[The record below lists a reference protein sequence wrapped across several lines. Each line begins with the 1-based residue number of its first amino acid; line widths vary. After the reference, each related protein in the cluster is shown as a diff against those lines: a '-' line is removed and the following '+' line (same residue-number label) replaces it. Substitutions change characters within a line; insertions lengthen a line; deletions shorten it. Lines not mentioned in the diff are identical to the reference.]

1 MQRTLYNTPIV
12 TPLLRALSA
21 AWLRLAGWTVEGA
34 LPAGAERCVLI
45 GAPHTSNWDLP
56 NALMIALVLR
66 LDLCWMGKASIFRW
80 PFGGFMRW
88 MGGLP
93 VDRARSRNLVAA
105 SAQALREAD
114 GPLQLGVAPEGTRA
128 RAERWKTG
136 FYFIALEAGVPVV
149 PAYMDYGRMRSG
161 LGPAFHPS
169 GDVDAD
175 IARMRAFFADM
186 RGRNPDQF
194 AAG

>member
-1 MQRTLYNTPIV
+1 MQRTIYNTAVI
-12 TPLLRALSA
+12 TPLLRLLSA
-21 AWLRLAGWTVEGA
+21 AWLRMAGWKVEGA
-34 LPAGAERCVLI
+34 LPDGAARCVLI

-80 PFGGFMRW
+80 PFGGVMRW
-88 MGGLP
+88 MGGIP
-93 VDRARSRNLVAA
+93 VDRSRSGNLVSA
-105 SAQALREAD
+105 SALALREAE

-136 FYFIALEAGVPVV
+136 FYYIAQEAGVPMV
-149 PAYMDYGRMRSG
+149 PAYMDYGRKRTG

-169 GDVDAD
+169 GDVEAD
-175 IARMRAFFADM
+175 IAAMRAFFAGM

-194 AAG
+194 ASG